1 MTGVDETPGAEPMR
15 QQGQRLGGR
24 ELGADAG
31 SRASPERQI
40 LETVAFA
47 LFGEAIDVEG
57 VGIVPIFTMPMQQ
70 PGPYGD
76 DVARPDFPFSEAVR
90 PDCLQIEPRYPRGGA
105 AGLHEGQPEPPHA

>member
-1 MTGVDETPGAEPMR
+1 
-15 QQGQRLGGR
+15 GR

-90 PDCLQIEPRYPRGGA
+90 SDCLTIEPRYRRVEPQRFHEEQPKPR
-105 AGLHEGQPEPPHA
+105 HALGDVLL